1 MLNKVI
7 LMGRITHDLELKQT
21 QSGNMFVA
29 FSVAVE
35 RNFKDQNGER
45 QTDFISCVA
54 WGKTAEHI
62 CRYFSKGRM
71 IALEGNLRTRTYDD
85 KNGSKHYVTEVFVDS
100 VSFTGEKADSPQSGG
115 QNGYQIP
122 QQGSYNYQNNAPQRA
137 PQNVNNGG
145 YQQGGNSYQG
155 GNNSGYG
162 SYQGGYSN
170 NQQAYQSNQN
180 AAYPQQGY
188 VQDPDVLSDDGVP
201 F

>member
-7 LMGRITHDLELKQT
+7 IMGRITHDLELKQT
-21 QSGNMFVA
+21 PSGLSVLSFT
-29 FSVAVE
+29 VAVE

-54 WGKTAEHI
+54 WAKTAEHI

-71 IALEGNLRTRTYDD
+71 IALEGNLRTRIYDD
-85 KNGSKHYVTEVFVDS
+85 KNGSRHYVTEVFVDS
-100 VSFTGEKADSPQSGG
+100 VSFTGERTDSPQNGG
-115 QNGYQIP
+115 QNGYQTP
-122 QQGSYNYQNNAPQRA
+122 QQGSYNYQNNAQQRA
-137 PQNVNNGG
+137 TQPSPQPANNGG
-145 YQQGGNSYQG
+145 YRQGGYGTYQD
-155 GNNSGYG
+155 
-162 SYQGGYSN
+162 GYSN

-188 VQDPDVLSDDGVP
+188 VGEPDVLSDGGVP